1 MPNTVRMDPAD
12 GSNWAVV
19 YVEPDG
25 FRLSVQNAGT
35 SLALRLT
42 PDEARQLAAILET
55 AADTVEKM

>member
-1 MPNTVRMDPAD
+1 MSNTVRMEPAE

-25 FRLSVQNAGT
+25 FRLSVQNDGT

-42 PDEARQLAAILET
+42 PDEARQLAAILGA